1 MVLRLEKNLMA
12 KVPNLKQFPNLVE
25 LNLRANK
32 IEDLNFD
39 HMKTREDD
47 SRYYKSQVKILNF
60 AEN

>member
-1 MVLRLEKNLMA
+1 MVLRLEKNLLT

-47 SRYYKSQVKILNF
+47 SRYYKS
-60 AEN
+60 